1 MPTSLASRHDGRVP
15 VNGAPAPRTLL
26 GRLRR
31 HERAV
36 FVVAVALLLV
46 QMAVAMVSTAVEQT
60 PTIDEPVYVGTATVY
75 VQQHD
80 LRYNPEHPPL
90 GKLIIGT
97 GLLFAH
103 PHLDPA
109 FQGDQTELGR
119 HVLYESGNDPWRVM
133 LWARLPVIVLTLLFG
148 LVVLAF
154 ARELGG
160 RTGALAALALYAF
173 SPDVIAHGSLATLD
187 VPASGFLLTSVWLVW
202 RARRRPF
209 LYLPLSA
216 VALGATVATKMSMLP
231 AVPLV
236 LLLAVLSVWHAG
248 ARGRDAA
255 PAGDPRAKA
264 RLLGRAAAAAAGM
277 AVVAVAVVWVTYLAV
292 DPRLRWTAPADLP
305 SVHGLR
311 ALLVGHLPVPRPYR
325 DGMRVQFGFEN
336 ATWQG
341 FLFGRLYQGSL
352 WYYLPAA
359 LLVKTPLGMMA
370 LWAAGSLALLTV
382 RRLRP
387 AAPYLLI
394 PPALLLASAM
404 TGSRDLGVRY
414 ALFVPVFLAVAA
426 GCAVVPRGRRPE
438 RAEAEERRPKW
449 AEAEER
455 RPKWAGIL
463 RRPGPGR
470 PRTVTA
476 ALVLFVAVSSL
487 LTYPYY
493 LPYSNEAFGG
503 PGKTYLRLHDS
514 NVDWGQ
520 DLGRLA
526 DRLKANH
533 PHEKVWLV
541 YKGAGVP
548 SAYGIDATDPRTVPA
563 ARVHGLLVVSD
574 TAIDKADARLKALL
588 APSRRV
594 EEIGHSITVFRRP

>member
-1 MPTSLASRHDGRVP
+1 
-15 VNGAPAPRTLL
+15 
-26 GRLRR
+26 
-31 HERAV
+31 
-36 FVVAVALLLV
+36 
-46 QMAVAMVSTAVEQT
+46 MAVAMVSTAVEQT

-109 FQGDQTELGR
+109 FKGDQTELGR

-154 ARELGG
+154 ARELAG
-160 RTGALAALALYAF
+160 RRGALVALALYAF

-202 RARRRPF
+202 RARRRPL

-236 LLLAVLSVWHAG
+236 LLLAVVSVWHADTTG
-248 ARGRDAA
+248 RGAA
-255 PAGDPRAKA
+255 PAGDPRVRA
-264 RLLGRAAAAAAGM
+264 RLLGRAAATAAGM

-305 SVHGLR
+305 AVHGLR
-311 ALLVGHLPVPRPYR
+311 ALLVDHLPVPLPYR

-370 LWAAGSLALLTV
+370 LWTAGSLTLLAV

-387 AAPYLLI
+387 AAPYLLV

-414 ALFVPVFLAVAA
+414 ALFMPVFLAVAA
-426 GCAVVPRGRRPE
+426 GCAVVPRGPRAE
-438 RAEAEERRPKW
+438 RAGAERRRLPGW
-449 AEAEER
+449 
-455 RPKWAGIL
+455 PGIT
-463 RRPGPGR
+463 RRPGPGWPR
-470 PRTVTA
+470 PVTA
-476 ALVLFVAVSSL
+476 ALVLFVGVSSL

-526 DRLKANH
+526 DRLKGH
-533 PHEKVWLV
+533 YPHEKVWLV

-588 APSRRV
+588 APSGRV